1 MLIATSNMS
10 VAALEEELRLGED
23 FASEARQLPK
33 CHDFQNYDKETT
45 GHSRTDLDAL
55 MSSYD
60 AQKNL
65 YELRVCCYGWEISN
79 DEFRLD
85 TWI

>member
-23 FASEARQLPK
+23 FASDARQLPK
-33 CHDFQNYDKETT
+33 CHDFQNYDKETS
-45 GHSRTDLDAL
+45 GHSRSVLDAL

-60 AQKNL
+60 AHKNF
-65 YELRVCCYGWEISN
+65 YELRVCCYG
-79 DEFRLD
+79 
-85 TWI
+85 